1 MKRKLDAFSYT
12 LCREKSTRRRRAMEN
27 YQMHQT
33 SAITTKFKPVQM
45 PNKGYG
51 GRASAR

>member
-12 LCREKSTRRRRAMEN
+12 LCRENKYCRRRAMVN

-33 SAITTKFKPVQM
+33 SAITTKFKPVKM

-51 GRASAR
+51 GRTSAR